1 MGLPYKAR
9 IDERHFLELP
19 GVGVNED
26 YVFAYVEDT
35 SRRDLEW
42 VPECGAPECDAGC
55 NWSLENFEPRV
66 YLELGRPGE
75 SFRLQL
81 FVEGAWRDQA
91 LHAIDTLTAA
101 LQAMR
106 TAFVA
111 EGDEYDR
118 RERQLE
124 DHRSVG

>member
-1 MGLPYKAR
+1 MGLPYRAR
-9 IDERHFLELP
+9 IDERQFLELP
-19 GVGVNED
+19 GVGENED

-42 VPECGAPECDAGC
+42 DPECEEGCYCCPE
-55 NWSLENFEPRV
+55 NPEPRI

-75 SFRLQL
+75 SFRLRL
-81 FVEGAWRDQA
+81 FVHGAGRDQS

-106 TAFVA
+106 TAVVA
-111 EGDEYDR
+111 EGHEYDR
-118 RERQLE
+118 RQRQLE